1 MGTTQSKTRLDSNS
15 NVPAIIA
22 GTQQQVIVNE
32 KPTLRKIESFEEKLF
47 RKFTEEPLVP
57 IGCVVTAYFLGSG
70 IRSFLRRDSVRSQKM
85 MRFRVG
91 SQMATILIFIGYAGY
106 NNFVFNSPWDNNEK
120 NEKKIYLYFNFVRS
134 LSLVTFWDF
143 V

>member
-1 MGTTQSKTRLDSNS
+1 MGTTQSKTRLDRIS
-15 NVPAIIA
+15 NVPAINA
-22 GTQQQVIVNE
+22 GTQQQQQQQQQQIVINE

-70 IRSFLRRDSVRSQKM
+70 IRSFLRRDLIRSQKM

-106 NNFVFNSPWDNNEK
+106 
-120 NEKKIYLYFNFVRS
+120 
-134 LSLVTFWDF
+134 
-143 V
+143 